1 MTEAEL
7 EAERLAILA
16 DEQELAEA
24 HKRLHLT
31 PNDLPAHAAHR
42 VRLNDHAERVRAFKD
57 ALQQRRAAP
66 LWPPAV
72 EDVSRVANF
81 CPVCE
86 SPSITPLHRNSYR
99 CLRWGAVW
107 IMGQR
112 RLSEE

>member
-31 PNDLPAHAAHR
+31 PNDLPAHATHR

-66 LWPPAV
+66 LWPRPWRTSHEWRTSARFASRHPLRRCTGTPI
-72 EDVSRVANF
+72 DV
-81 CPVCE
+81 
-86 SPSITPLHRNSYR
+86 
-99 CLRWGAVW
+99 
-107 IMGQR
+107 
-112 RLSEE
+112 